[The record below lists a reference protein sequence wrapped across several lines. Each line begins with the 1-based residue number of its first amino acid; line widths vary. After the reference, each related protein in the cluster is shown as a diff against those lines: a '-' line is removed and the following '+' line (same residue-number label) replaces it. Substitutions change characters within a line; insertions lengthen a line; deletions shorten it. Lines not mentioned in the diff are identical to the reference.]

1 MNATY
6 QPHLY
11 IDINND
17 GKYSST
23 TEDIKD
29 IVVTVKGT
37 GAEAEK
43 NADGNYVLNK
53 DVEYVLKR
61 DVSNEYSGLLKWK
74 LDVQSYQYQ
83 NRIRQKVIHWQL
95 ISQEKIRSVRYCS

>member
-1 MNATY
+1 MYERKQNSEVIDPDKVKYLEQNADGSRTMTFEFSIASDSSDPTMNATY

-53 DVEYVLKR
+53 DVV
-61 DVSNEYSGLLKWK
+61 
-74 LDVQSYQYQ
+74 
-83 NRIRQKVIHWQL
+83 
-95 ISQEKIRSVRYCS
+95 